1 METFSLE
8 PRESVWL
15 NGGTECLS
23 TVRGP
28 ELGRRKGQAQ
38 LRTTAVCRGLTV
50 AQGDFLVARWN
61 FNARQYKNAQSIPNA
76 LVNILVEFIKF

>member
-15 NGGTECLS
+15 NGGAERLS
-23 TVRGP
+23 TACGP

-50 AQGDFLVARWN
+50 AQGDFLVARLTLMPDN
-61 FNARQYKNAQSIPNA
+61 TKMLNPSSMHSSI
-76 LVNILVEFIKF
+76 FS